1 MKAEQDKVNNDQIN
15 NKIKDGKI
23 KKRMTLL
30 AKKRAIWA
38 MALFLVLFNA
48 GLAAIGISIW
58 NDYKMTVISQQK
70 NQMLLTAESVAKTME
85 ISLERNA
92 ADLKQLCMV
101 AEETSDHP
109 DMKAFKDQ
117 IFQRYIDEQ
126 ENFVTGIIVSKKG
139 EITRNTLGIEIEKK
153 YAITDMGS
161 GIQMTQCRGDDGKIY
176 FLLGKELESGE
187 RISQVIDADRY
198 AGTSTLS
205 GAVYGISLDGIS
217 SLGDL
222 DNFEKIAFQPE
233 SY

>member
-15 NKIKDGKI
+15 NKIKDSKI
-23 KKRMTLL
+23 KKRVTLL

-153 YAITDMGS
+153 YAITDMG
-161 GIQMTQCRGDDGKIY
+161 
-176 FLLGKELESGE
+176 
-187 RISQVIDADRY
+187 
-198 AGTSTLS
+198 LS
-205 GAVYGISLDGIS
+205 LIHI
-217 SLGDL
+217 
-222 DNFEKIAFQPE
+222 
-233 SY
+233 